1 MLKPSIAILGP
12 SPATSGYLEAYR
24 RLRAAAMTLKE
35 QRGFSS
41 ALITSAGAHEGKTTL
56 AINLATVLAQAQR
69 ETILIDVD
77 FPRPQVH
84 EVVGIPKEPGVTD
97 VCKGLITLDDALQ
110 DPGIPYLRVLPVGG
124 HASEG
129 ADLASSERM
138 SDVIREAAGSAEYVL
153 LDGAPVLG
161 YSGTLQ
167 LAPRIDLVLF
177 VARARGYVAP
187 VQRALRALGDVGA
200 EVPGIIVNDVMPTDQ
215 RYYGYPSYYHYY
227 YYSSKNPAK

>member
-1 MLKPSIAILGP
+1 
-12 SPATSGYLEAYR
+12 
-24 RLRAAAMTLKE
+24 MTLKE

-41 ALITSAGAHEGKTTL
+41 ALVTSAGAHEGKTTL
-56 AINLATVLAQAQR
+56 AVNLGTVLAQAQR
-69 ETILIDVD
+69 ETIIIDVD

-84 EVVGIPKEPGVTD
+84 EVVGIPKEPGITD
-97 VCKGLITLDDALQ
+97 VCKGLMTLDEAAQDA
-110 DPGIPYLRVLPVGG
+110 GIPHLRIVPVGG
-124 HASEG
+124 YTGEG
-129 ADLASSERM
+129 ADLASSETM
-138 SDVIREAAGSAEYVL
+138 SDIIREASQQAEYVL

-167 LAPRIDLVLF
+167 LAPRLDLVLF

-200 EVPGIIVNDVMPTDQ
+200 EVPGVIVNDVMPTDQ

-227 YYSSKNPAK
+227 YYYSKGKNK